1 MNVFHLAYTVT
12 DLDSARSFYGELLG
26 CQEGRSTDTWV
37 DFNFFGNQLSFHLGE
52 VVKRSKTTS
61 KVDDISVPI
70 PHFGCVLD
78 WDSFHDLAD
87 KLKSAEVL
95 FIIEP
100 TSRFKGKP
108 GEQVTMFFEDPFQNA
123 IEFKTYQKTSEIFRG
138 KMARWQLLLLSYLI

>member
-37 DFNFFGNQLSFHLGE
+37 DFNFFGNQLSLHLGE

-61 KVDDISVPI
+61 KVDDIFVPM

-78 WDSFHDLAD
+78 WNSFNDLAD
-87 KLKSAEVL
+87 KLQSAGVE
-95 FIIEP
+95 FIVEP
-100 TSRFKGKP
+100 NVRFKDLP
-108 GEQVTMFFEDPFQNA
+108 AEQATMFFEDYSGNA
-123 IEFKTYQKTSEIFRG
+123 IELK
-138 KMARWQLLLLSYLI
+138 SYRNPSKVFSK

>member
-12 DLDSARSFYGELLG
+12 DLDSTRSFYGELLG

-37 DFNFFGNQLSFHLGE
+37 DFNFFGNQLSLHVGE

-61 KVDDISVPI
+61 KVDDISVPM

-78 WDSFHDLAD
+78 WNTFHNLAD
-87 KLKSAEVL
+87 KLKSAGIQ

-100 TSRFKGKP
+100 TTRFKGMP
-108 GEQVTMFFEDPFQNA
+108 GEQATMFFEDYSGNA
-123 IEFKTYQKTSEIFRG
+123 IEFKTYRNSSEVFS
-138 KMARWQLLLLSYLI
+138 K

>member
-12 DLDSARSFYGELLG
+12 DLDSARRFYGELLG

-37 DFNFFGNQLSFHLGE
+37 DFNFFGNQLSLHVGE

-87 KLKSAEVL
+87 KLQSAGIQ

-100 TSRFKGKP
+100 TIRFKGMP
-108 GEQVTMFFEDPFQNA
+108 GEQATMFFEDYSGNA
-123 IEFKTYQKTSEIFRG
+123 IELKAYRNLSEVFS
-138 KMARWQLLLLSYLI
+138 K

>member
-12 DLDSARSFYGELLG
+12 DLDSARRFYGELLG

-37 DFNFFGNQLSFHLGE
+37 DFNFFGNQLSLHVGE

-61 KVDDISVPI
+61 KVDDISVPM

-78 WDSFHDLAD
+78 WDTFHNLAD
-87 KLKSAEVL
+87 KLKSAGIQ

-100 TSRFKGKP
+100 TIRFKGMP
-108 GEQVTMFFEDPFQNA
+108 GEQATMFFEDYSGNS
-123 IEFKTYQKTSEIFRG
+123 IEFKTYRNPSEVFS
-138 KMARWQLLLLSYLI
+138 K

>member
-12 DLDSARSFYGELLG
+12 DLDSTRNYYGELLG
-26 CQEGRSTDTWV
+26 CQEGRSTETWV
-37 DFNFFGNQLSFHLGE
+37 DFNFFGNQLSLHVGE

-78 WDSFHDLAD
+78 WNTFHNLAD
-87 KLKSAEVL
+87 KLKSAGIQ

-100 TSRFKGKP
+100 TIRFKDMP
-108 GEQVTMFFEDPFQNA
+108 GEQATMFFEDYSGNA
-123 IEFKTYQKTSEIFRG
+123 IEFKAYRNPSEVFS
-138 KMARWQLLLLSYLI
+138 K

>member
-12 DLDSARSFYGELLG
+12 DLDSARKFYGELLG

-37 DFNFFGNQLSFHLGE
+37 DFNFFGNQLSLHVGE

-61 KVDDISVPI
+61 KVDDISVPM

-78 WDSFHDLAD
+78 WNTFHNLAD
-87 KLKSAEVL
+87 KLKSAGIQ

-100 TSRFKGKP
+100 TIRFKGMP
-108 GEQVTMFFEDPFQNA
+108 GEQATMFLEDYSGNA
-123 IEFKTYQKTSEIFRG
+123 IEFKTYRNPSEVFS
-138 KMARWQLLLLSYLI
+138 K

>member
-26 CQEGRSTDTWV
+26 CQEGRSTKTWV
-37 DFNFFGNQLSFHLGE
+37 DFNFFGNQLSLHLGE

-61 KVDDISVPI
+61 KVDDISVPM
-70 PHFGCVLD
+70 PHFGSVLD

-87 KLKSAEVL
+87 KLKSAGIL

-100 TSRFKGKP
+100 TIRFEGMPGK
-108 GEQVTMFFEDPFQNA
+108 QATMFFEDYSGNA
-123 IEFKTYQKTSEIFRG
+123 IEFKAYQNPSEVFS
-138 KMARWQLLLLSYLI
+138 K